1 MSTDDAFVEILGPLT
16 AASDLPNHPGM
27 APAYTS
33 KALDEMIE
41 QISETLRREQNNL
54 VKMKNLLSTLRG
66 DSQWAPCGAFHT
78 DYDDMLLQG
87 HWLGDHDQAQPSLA
101 GDVRDYW
108 NADTASAAHTATD
121 GNTVNLDIDN
131 DVEMANGTTQNGSGG
146 TQEDTDTADAPMAGV
161 EENVAGSEIPIKTA
175 STADEGAG
183 ENVAQINGADEKRNE
198 DSASMNENGVE
209 GDNEDAAS
217 LPMSH
222 RMTTRAQANK
232 QSEHSS
238 PMMSTS
244 PRFNDDDVAAV
255 HPIYTFPASAQPDAD
270 FGLPNVEAESLRGFL
285 TPYVARKEEI
295 VRCLTELQ
303 RGLLQADRMRKN
315 VFKWTKAEG
324 HVGEM
329 SDGEDWYD
337 MEEWGLKEPLKKG
350 EEEPDE
356 EANNPGKKTRQRR
369 TEK

>member
-1 MSTDDAFVEILGPLT
+1 MS
-16 AASDLPNHPGM
+16 
-27 APAYTS
+27 PAYTS
-33 KALDEMIE
+33 KALDQMIE
-41 QISETLRREQNNL
+41 QISATLRREQNNL

-78 DYDDMLLQG
+78 EYDDLLLQG
-87 HWLGDHDQAQPSLA
+87 HWLGDLDRAHPNLL
-101 GDVRDYW
+101 GDSRDYW

-121 GNTVNLDIDN
+121 INTINLDADN
-131 DVEMANGTTQNGSGG
+131 DVEMANGAAQNGSGD
-146 TQEDTDTADAPMAGV
+146 TQEATNGADAPMVGT
-161 EENVAGSEIPIKTA
+161 EENVVGSANPIEGPVKTA
-175 STADEGAG
+175 PPGGDEGTG
-183 ENVAQINGADEKRNE
+183 EQTAQSNGADIKRNE
-198 DSASMNENGVE
+198 DSTSLIEGGTE
-209 GDNEDAAS
+209 GDDEDAAS
-217 LPMSH
+217 LLMSH

-238 PMMSTS
+238 PMLSTS
-244 PRFNDDDVAAV
+244 PRFNDEDVPTI

-270 FGLPNVEAESLRGFL
+270 FGLPNSEAEQLRSFL
-285 TPYVARKEEI
+285 TIYVARKEEI
-295 VRCLTELQ
+295 VRCLTDLQ
-303 RGLLQADRMRKN
+303 RGLLQANRMRKN
-315 VFKWTKAEG
+315 VFKWAKAEG

-369 TEK
+369 AER